1 MSMKR
6 ILSILSFLFCLAVPV
21 MGDTPELKA
30 NPAAEQFVRTQI
42 RNGEPAD
49 LADAFPKE
57 IDRVLGSDFLYD
69 LLTKSGNVPEILRHG
84 VRIAHATFSEDV
96 DLVNAEVPLDVQ
108 LTDCHF
114 IGDVELSQSHFKK
127 NVLLDRS
134 QFDGILNFINGLVD
148 GDLRMSSSKF
158 INPAGEADFEGLRIG
173 GVFDLHEAVFAGN
186 AHFIRQEI
194 GGDLDARN
202 THFTNAQREIS
213 ISFDSIKVNG
223 YALFKGSEFL
233 SSANFAYAR
242 FAENFGAE
250 GARFGNPYYPNQ
262 AEIIFNSMKVGRN
275 AFFHETIF
283 NGWVD
288 FAHADIGGN
297 FEATQAQFNSPYN
310 FTNFTGMKTDVADF
324 QRATFKNQYLLEAM
338 SYRELKADSPRAFV
352 DGASYS
358 PDAYVNLELFL
369 KRQGMEGSANT
380 IYIAQRR
387 REREGLNLPA
397 KIGSFLLDWLV
408 GYGRRPWLAF
418 VWGAI
423 FIALGWLVFR
433 RRKDME
439 AQKPE
444 YENRPY
450 SPFWY
455 SLDVFLPFVDLQAA
469 GVWMPRRNRRFARTY
484 VAIHT
489 LLGWILIPI
498 GLAAVSG
505 LIK

>member
-1 MSMKR
+1 MKR
-6 ILSILSFLFCLAVPV
+6 TLSFLIFLFCLSGPV
-21 MGDTPELKA
+21 VGDTPELEA
-30 NPAAEQFVRTQI
+30 NPAAEQFVRTQV
-42 RNGEPAD
+42 RNGEPVD
-49 LADAFPKE
+49 LAEAFPKE
-57 IDRVLGSDFLYD
+57 ADRVLGSDFLYD
-69 LLTKSGNVPEILRHG
+69 LLTKSGKDSNIDRHG

-96 DLVNAEVPLDVQ
+96 DLVNAVVPFDVE

-127 NVLLDRS
+127 NLLLNGS
-134 QFDGILNFINGLVD
+134 QFDGIVNFINGVVD
-148 GDLRMSSSKF
+148 GELKMSSSKF
-158 INPAGEADFEGLRIG
+158 INPDGEADFEGLRIG
-173 GVFDLHEAVFAGN
+173 GVFDLHESVFAGN

-194 GGDLDARN
+194 GGAMDAQN
-202 THFTNAQREIS
+202 THFTNPKDE

-233 SSANFAYAR
+233 SSATFAYAN
-242 FAENFGAE
+242 FAQNIGAE
-250 GARFGNPYYPNQ
+250 GARFGNAYFPNQ
-262 AEIIFNSMKVGRN
+262 AQISFKDMKVGRN
-275 AFFHETIF
+275 AFFHKTIF

-288 FAHADIGGN
+288 FAHADIGEN
-297 FEATQAQFNSPYN
+297 FEATQAQFNAPYRS
-310 FTNFTGMKTDVADF
+310 TNFTGLKADVADF
-324 QRATFKNQYLLEAM
+324 TRSTFRTQYVLDAM
-338 SYRELKADSPRAFV
+338 TYRELKADSPRAFV

-358 PDAYVNLELFL
+358 PDAYASLESFL
-369 KRQGMEGSANT
+369 KRQGMEGSANS

-387 REREGLNLPA
+387 RERSGLSLPG

-418 VWGAI
+418 VWGMV
-423 FIALGWLVFR
+423 FIAIGWLVFR

-450 SPFWY
+450 SAFWY
-455 SLDVFLPFVDLQAA
+455 SLDLFLPFVDLQAA
-469 GVWMPRRNRRFARTY
+469 GFWAPRRDRRLARTY

-505 LIK
+505 LIR

>member
-1 MSMKR
+1 MQR
-6 ILSILSFLFCLAVPV
+6 TLTILVFLFCLSGPV
-21 MGDTPELKA
+21 AGDTPELEA
-30 NPAAEQFVRTQI
+30 NPAAELFVRTQV

-49 LADAFPKE
+49 LAEAFPKE
-57 IDRVLGSDFLYD
+57 ADRVLGSDFLYD
-69 LLTKSGNVPEILRHG
+69 LLTKSGNVPEIHRHG
-84 VRIAHATFSEDV
+84 VRIAHATFPEDV
-96 DLVNAEVPLDVQ
+96 DLINAEVPVDVE
-108 LTDCHF
+108 LTGCHF

-127 NVLLDRS
+127 NLVLDHS
-134 QFDGILNFINGLVD
+134 QFDGILNFINALVD
-148 GDLRMSSSKF
+148 GDLKMSGAKF
-158 INPAGEADFEGLRIG
+158 VSTDGEADFEGLRIG
-173 GVFDLHEAVFAGN
+173 GVFDLHDSVFAGN

-194 GGDLDARN
+194 GGDMDAQN
-202 THFTNAQREIS
+202 THFTNPQKEIS

-223 YALFKGSEFL
+223 YALFKGSEFS
-233 SSANFAYAR
+233 SSANFAYAK
-242 FAENFGAE
+242 FAENLGAE
-250 GARFGNPYYPNQ
+250 GARFGNAFFPNQ

-275 AFFHETIF
+275 AFFHETVF

-288 FAHADIGGN
+288 FGHAEIGGN
-297 FEATQAQFNSPYN
+297 FEPTQAHFNSPYN
-310 FTNFTGMKTDVADF
+310 LTNFTGLKTDVADF
-324 QRATFKNQYLLEAM
+324 RAATFKQPYLLDAM

-358 PDAYVNLELFL
+358 PDAYANLESFL

-387 REREGLNLPA
+387 RERSGLSLPG
-397 KIGSFLLDWLV
+397 KIGSLLLDLLV

-418 VWGAI
+418 LWGAI
-423 FIALGWLVFR
+423 FIAIGWLVFR
-433 RRKDME
+433 QQKDME

-450 SPFWY
+450 SAFWY

-469 GVWMPRRNRRFARTY
+469 GLWTPRRDRRFARTY

>member
-1 MSMKR
+1 MKR
-6 ILSILSFLFCLAVPV
+6 TLAVLIFLFCLSGPV
-21 MGDTPELKA
+21 VGDTPELEA
-30 NPAAEQFVRTQI
+30 NPAAEQFVRTQV

-49 LADAFPKE
+49 LAEAFPKE
-57 IDRVLGSDFLYD
+57 AERVLGSDFLYD
-69 LLTKSGNVPEILRHG
+69 LLTKSSNDPNIHRHG

-96 DLVNAEVPLDVQ
+96 DLVNAEVPFDVE
-108 LTDCHF
+108 LTDCRF

-127 NVLLDRS
+127 NLLLNGS

-148 GDLRMSSSKF
+148 GDLKMSSSKF
-158 INPAGEADFEGLRIG
+158 INPDGEADFEGLRIA
-173 GVFDLHEAVFAGN
+173 GVFDLHESVFAGK

-194 GGDLDARN
+194 GGELDAQN
-202 THFTNAQREIS
+202 THFTNPQKEIS

-223 YALFKGSEFL
+223 YALFKGSEFF
-233 SSANFAYAR
+233 SSANFAYAK

-250 GARFGNPYYPNQ
+250 GARFGNAYFPNQ
-262 AEIIFNSMKVGRN
+262 AEIIFNSMQVGRN

-283 NGWVD
+283 NGRVD
-288 FAHADIGGN
+288 FGHADIGGN
-297 FEATQAQFNSPYN
+297 FEPTQAHFNSPYN
-310 FTNFTGMKTDVADF
+310 FTNFTGLKTDVADF
-324 QRATFKNQYLLEAM
+324 RAATFKNQYLLDAM

-352 DGASYS
+352 DGARYS
-358 PDAYVNLELFL
+358 PDAYANLESFL
-369 KRQGMEGSANT
+369 KRQGMEGSANS

-387 REREGLNLPA
+387 RERGGLSLPG

-418 VWGAI
+418 VWGAV
-423 FIALGWLVFR
+423 FIAIGWLVFR
-433 RRKDME
+433 QRKDME

-450 SPFWY
+450 SAFWY

-469 GVWMPRRNRRFARTY
+469 GLWMPRRDRRFARTY
-484 VAIHT
+484 LAIHT